1 MKKNLYGIGMLAV
14 AALAFASCNR
24 EVEFKKDVAGTHVV
38 TVNVTKD
45 FDTRTAIVEGATQAD
60 YIWTEG
66 DEAYF
71 HIYENDVEATSVS
84 MSIGNDGL
92 ATFTAT
98 FPNSNASSYVYT
110 ARYFDEESNNHNPL
124 IKATQKPA
132 LNSFDPSADV
142 LIAVSQT
149 KPEPATTLQFALS
162 RVVSVNKMT
171 LKGLTEGE
179 KIVSV
184 ELASTDKNFSANY
197 VLSSDSYSGAG
208 KKLTFDYSELSS
220 AVVGNDGTFPVYFVT
235 APVTDATF
243 SVKVTTDQNVY
254 LRDNFNSKLTFT
266 VDQVKRF
273 GIQLGAY
280 GTPISTDKTYVL
292 VESVDDLYD
301 GASYIIVA
309 TNAAGD
315 EFKAAGAQG
324 DNNRAA
330 EVVTVETDGS
340 IILNNTTNV
349 HSFTLGVTTEGYT
362 FGDNDETSGYLY
374 AAGTKTSGTNYLRSS
389 VTLIDN
395 AYWNI
400 TIGTDGEAS
409 ITNVN
414 NTYTPVMQYNRQ
426 NSFFSCYNS
435 ASQAPVFLYVDV
447 DTMVELEDPSLVFLN
462 ADEPIEVEWDERESF
477 VAPQLVKPE
486 GLVATYSS
494 ENEEVATVD
503 ASTGEITFVGNGETV
518 IFART
523 PKTETYKAGE
533 ANYTLI
539 VTGAP
544 APKGESADNPFTVAE
559 AVELINTLEAGS
571 SNRTEKEYFVSGV
584 ISEVVS
590 YSSQYHSL
598 TYNITADGNASSVFI
613 QVYSGKGLNGA
624 NFNSTSD
631 LSVGDAVIVKGH
643 LMKYVSGSTTTPEIY
658 QNSQIVSRT
667 TAPYFQASLSSDSIA
682 YDGGELTLTIDSNTS
697 WTVGITGSTGA
708 ATATLSADSGSNSGS
723 VTVTIPENQNGAT
736 YTLSFTA
743 EGVSPNPENLVITQS
758 EYVNLVVAV
767 ATFTGK
773 KSGGMTSSQGAQT
786 GVRRNV
792 TAAVSSGL
800 ADATNDHI
808 RVYKNA
814 TLTLSVPSGAFITG
828 IEFTGVDG
836 NPVSNF
842 GNHDGLT
849 TSGNNGSWTGSAQ
862 SVTFTASANQVRL
875 AQIDVTYRIAEED
888 LVNYV
893 PSISVTSA
901 NPMSVAN
908 TAGTQ
913 TITYL
918 IDDGPAD
925 AVLTGVTKSEGAN
938 WISNI
943 NYSTSGTV
951 SFDVTAQET
960 GAQAR
965 SATLTLKYT
974 GAADVTVTVNQ
985 DAGPSGGLT
994 KQYQLT
1000 ISASDFNTTSY
1011 AANNNEKTSTA
1022 VASDNT
1028 TTEVRWTSNQVMK
1041 NGTNM
1046 QWQKSNGYIFNSTD
1060 LGTIKSVTVNSS
1072 AGTFTTYYGTSEHPT
1087 SGTTVGNGFF
1097 TVKVGSATGTTSSV
1111 VIVFE
1116 K

>member
-1 MKKNLYGIGMLAV
+1 MLLAMKLTLTKHVCLMKKSLHKIGMLAV
-14 AALAFASCNR
+14 AALAFAGCNR
-24 EVEFKKDVAGTHVV
+24 ETEIKQDVTGTHVV
-38 TVNVTKD
+38 TVQVTKD
-45 FDTRTAIVEGATQAD
+45 FDTRTAIVEGATEAS
-60 YIWTEG
+60 YVWTEG

-71 HIYENDVEATSVS
+71 HIYENDVAATSVS
-84 MSIGNDGL
+84 MTLDADGL
-92 ATFTAT
+92 ATFTAS
-98 FPNSNASSYVYT
+98 FPNSNAESYEYT
-110 ARYFDEESNNHNPL
+110 ARYFDEESSNHNPL
-124 IKATQKPA
+124 IKANQKPT
-132 LNSFDPSADV
+132 LTSFDPSADV
-142 LIAVSQT
+142 LIAAPQT
-149 KPEPATTLQFALS
+149 KNAAATQLQFALK
-162 RVVSVNKMT
+162 RLVSVNKMT
-171 LKGLTEGE
+171 LKGLTPGE
-179 KIVSV
+179 KIKSV

-197 VLSSDSYSGAG
+197 VLSSESYSAAG
-208 KKLTFDYSELSS
+208 KKLTFDYSELAT
-220 AVVGNDGTFPVYFVT
+220 AVVDNEGTFPVYFVS
-235 APVTDATF
+235 APVEDATF

-254 LRDNFNSKLTFT
+254 LRDNFTSKLTFT
-266 VDQVKRF
+266 VSQVKRF
-273 GIQLGAY
+273 GIQLGDY
-280 GTPISTDKTYVL
+280 GTPISTGKTYTL

-315 EFKAAGAQG
+315 EFKAACAQG
-324 DNNRAA
+324 GNNRPA
-330 EVVTVETDGS
+330 EVVSVEADGS
-340 IILNNTTNV
+340 IILDNTTNV
-349 HSFTLGVTTEGYT
+349 HSFTLGVKTEGYT
-362 FGDNDETSGYLY
+362 LWDNDETSGYLY
-374 AAGTKTSGTNYLRSS
+374 AAGTAATGSNYLRSS

-414 NTYTPVMQYNRQ
+414 NTNTPVMQYNRQ
-426 NSFFSCYNS
+426 NSFFSCYNT

-447 DTMVELEDPSLVFLN
+447 DSMVELEDPSLIFLN
-462 ADEPIEVEWDERESF
+462 AEEPIEVEWDERESF

-494 ENEEVATVD
+494 QNEEVATVD

-559 AVELINTLEAGS
+559 AVALINTLEAGA

-590 YSSQYHSL
+590 YNSQYHSL
-598 TYNITADGNASSVFI
+598 TYNITADGNASTVFI

-624 NFNSTSD
+624 SFNSTSD
-631 LSVGDAVIVKGH
+631 LSVGDQVIVKGH
-643 LMKYVSGSTTTPEIY
+643 LMKFVSGSTTTPEIY
-658 QNSQIVSRT
+658 QNSQIVSRI
-667 TAPYFQASLSSDSIA
+667 TAPYFQASLSSDSVA
-682 YDGGELTLTIDSNTS
+682 YDGAELTLTIDSNTS

-708 ATATLSADSGSNSGS
+708 ATATLSADSGSNSGT

-758 EYVNLVVAV
+758 KYVNLVEAV

-773 KSGGMTSSQGAQT
+773 KSGGMTSSSAEQT

-792 TAAVSSGL
+792 TATVSSGL
-800 ADATNDHI
+800 ADPANDHI

-814 TLTLSVPSGAFITG
+814 TLTLSVPNGAYITG
-828 IEFTGVDG
+828 IEFTGVSG

-842 GNHDGLT
+842 GTQTGLT
-849 TSGNNGSWTGSAQ
+849 TSGDNGSWTGTAQ
-862 SVTFTASANQVRL
+862 SVTFTASVAQVRL
-875 AQIDVTYRIAEED
+875 AQIDVTYLIVEED

-908 TAGTQ
+908 TAGSK

-918 IDDGPAD
+918 IDDAPAG

-951 SFDVTAQET
+951 TFDVTAQET

-985 DAGPSGGLT
+985 DAGPSQGGDPLT
-994 KQYQLT
+994 SSLIFTAKCNGSGT
-1000 ISASDFNTTSY
+1000 ADDGVTWTVTSDGT
-1011 AANNNEKTSTA
+1011 ESTF
-1022 VASDNT
+1022 DND
-1028 TTEVRWTSNQVMK
+1028 K
-1041 NGTNM
+1041 GIHYGTN
-1046 QWQKSNGYIFNSTD
+1046 NGQ
-1060 LGTIKSVTVNSS
+1060 
-1072 AGTFTTYYGTSEHPT
+1072 
-1087 SGTTVGNGFF
+1087 
-1097 TVKVGSATGTTSSV
+1097 VKYNWND
-1111 VIVFE
+1111 
-1116 K
+1116 